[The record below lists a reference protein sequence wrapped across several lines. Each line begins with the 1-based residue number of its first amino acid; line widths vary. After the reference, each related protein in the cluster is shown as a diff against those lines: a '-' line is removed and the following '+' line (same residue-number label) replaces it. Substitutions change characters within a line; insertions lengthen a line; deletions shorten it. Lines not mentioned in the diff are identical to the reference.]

1 MQTDSTQTDSASV
14 DTTSMIDSIVEAAD
28 VNLLNKFRELME
40 LTLFKIQET
49 PITITSIVMFVLFLV
64 IFSIAGR
71 VLSRLL
77 FKRALQRIEMDPGIR
92 FTLMRFTNYTIVFI
106 GVIISFQFLGIDL
119 SGLAVVFGLLSVG
132 IGFGLQNVTSNFI
145 AGLILLIERPI
156 KIGDRV
162 IVNDQEGD
170 VFEINMRSTT
180 ILSLDNISIIVP
192 NADFISGR
200 VINFSHGDPRIRV
213 RVEVGVSYSS
223 NLELVLKTL
232 KQAALNHPD
241 ILKEPEPIVV
251 FKNFGDS
258 SWDLA
263 VVGWIDNPKK
273 HLIVASE
280 IRMNIVRL
288 FDEHKIEIPFPQ
300 RDINFRN
307 ILSYKEGEIVKQ

>member
-1 MQTDSTQTDSASV
+1 MQVDSTQSNTSSP
-14 DTTSMIDSIVEAAD
+14 DTTSVFDSIVEKVD
-28 VNLLNKFRELME
+28 VNLLQEFRDLME

-64 IFSIAGR
+64 IFSVAGR

-77 FKRALQRIEMDPGIR
+77 FKKALQRLDMDPGIR

-106 GVIISFQFLGIDL
+106 GLVISFQFIGIDL
-119 SGLAVVFGLLSVG
+119 SGLAVIFGLLSVG

-145 AGLILLIERPI
+145 SGLILLIERPI
-156 KIGDRV
+156 KIGDRIV
-162 IVNDQEGD
+162 VNDQEGD
-170 VFEINMRSTT
+170 VSEINMRSTT
-180 ILSLDNISIIVP
+180 IRSLDNISIIVP

-213 RVEVGVSYSS
+213 RVDVGVSYSS

-232 KQAALNHPD
+232 KQAALDHPD
-241 ILKEPEPIVV
+241 ILKTPEPIVI
-251 FKNFGDS
+251 FKDFGES

-263 VVGWIDNPKK
+263 VVGWIDNPKD
-273 HLIVASE
+273 HLIIASD

-288 FDEHKIEIPFPQ
+288 FDQHKIEIPFPQ

-307 ILSYKEGEIVKQ
+307 ILSYKEE